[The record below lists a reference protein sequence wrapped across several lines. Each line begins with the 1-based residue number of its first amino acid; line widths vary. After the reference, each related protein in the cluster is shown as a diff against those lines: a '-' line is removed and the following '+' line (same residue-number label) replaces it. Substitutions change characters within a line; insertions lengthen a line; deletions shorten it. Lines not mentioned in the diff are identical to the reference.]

1 VRLPAPK
8 FAWISGGFGEAGF
21 SSLSNSRWRARWHTR
36 CAHPLRTPVVHTDTP
51 RSEHRSAQRIES
63 MPAWLSDC
71 FEAMRRVS
79 KRCIVE
85 WI

>member
-1 VRLPAPK
+1 MRLPAPK
-8 FAWISGGFGEAGF
+8 FAWISGSFGEAGF
-21 SSLSNSRWRARWHTR
+21 SSLSNSRWHVRWHTR
-36 CAHPLRTPVVHTDTP
+36 WHTNTP

>member
-1 VRLPAPK
+1 VRVG
-8 FAWISGGFGEAGF
+8 I
-21 SSLSNSRWRARWHTR
+21 
-36 CAHPLRTPVVHTDTP
+36 PVVHTDTP

>member
-1 VRLPAPK
+1 MSGAFARAEVRLDLRRLRR
-8 FAWISGGFGEAGF
+8 SGIQFTVELAM
-21 SSLSNSRWRARWHTR
+21 A
-36 CAHPLRTPVVHTDTP
+36 CALAYPLCTPVVHTDTP